1 MAPHHSASQFRPKT
15 AGILVFGALIG
26 LWLGHQNKDYQ
37 PGSTSSM
44 ESVVLQQTQQTATF
58 QRTAQDQPA
67 TKPFTVRP

>member
-1 MAPHHSASQFRPKT
+1 MTPHHSASQLWPRT
-15 AGILVFGALIG
+15 AAILVFGALIG

>member
-15 AGILVFGALIG
+15 AGILVFGAMIG
-26 LWLGHQNKDYQ
+26 LWLGHQDKEYQ

-58 QRTAQDQPA
+58 QRTAQEQPA
-67 TKPFTVRP
+67 TEPFTVRP

>member
-15 AGILVFGALIG
+15 AGILVFGAMIG
-26 LWLGHQNKDYQ
+26 LWLGHQDKEYQ

>member
-1 MAPHHSASQFRPKT
+1 MASHHSASQFRPKT
-15 AGILVFGALIG
+15 ASILVFGALIG

>member
-15 AGILVFGALIG
+15 AGILVFGAMIG
-26 LWLGHQNKDYQ
+26 LWLGHQDKEYQ

-44 ESVVLQQTQQTATF
+44 ESVVLQRTQQTATF

>member
-1 MAPHHSASQFRPKT
+1 MASHHSASQFRPKT

-67 TKPFTVRP
+67 TEPFTAQP

>member
-1 MAPHHSASQFRPKT
+1 MASHHSASQFQPKT

>member
-15 AGILVFGALIG
+15 AGILVFGAMIG

>member
-1 MAPHHSASQFRPKT
+1 MASHHSASQFRPKT
-15 AGILVFGALIG
+15 AGILVFGVLIG

>member
-1 MAPHHSASQFRPKT
+1 MASHHSASQFRPKT

-67 TKPFTVRP
+67 TKPFT